1 MIRMGIVPLVTPAN
15 LAGYSDQ
22 SPPLGAQLA
31 WRLHGEILRTGK
43 IPIVEVTGWHDWPLK
58 REDFFTG
65 NFQSLK
71 RARESGFD
79 LVFVG
84 LLEQSTPEE
93 AAVLG
98 KIIDVQ
104 AGLTLW
110 YGRIYALSHRTQ
122 VNRFADS
129 LAPSRDH
136 SIERF
141 DLFPLYN
148 KLMECVAAE
157 SLSDEGPTSERLG
170 LFDWFSHLS

>member
-1 MIRMGIVPLVTPAN
+1 MGIVPLVTPAN

-31 WRLHGEILRTGK
+31 WRLHGEILRNGK
-43 IPIVEVTGWHDWPLK
+43 IPIVEVTSWHDWPLK

-71 RARESGFD
+71 RARESGYD

-98 KIIDVQ
+98 KIIDVN

-110 YGRIYALSHRTQ
+110 YGRVYALSHRTQ

-136 SIERF
+136 SVDRF

-148 KLMECVAAE
+148 KLMECVATQ
-157 SLSDEGPTSERLG
+157 SLSEEGPSSEG
-170 LFDWFSHLS
+170 NSLFDWFSLLT